1 MNIEDMNIED
11 IKELKDKIELLS
23 KSYQIEIGRL
33 LLRNGVQLDENK
45 NGIFIN
51 LTKVEPEILIKIK
64 EYLVYANIQEY
75 KLKNIENKQEELKD
89 YYFKNNNESEVES
102 I

>member
-64 EYLVYANIQEY
+64 DYLDYVNIQET

-89 YYFKNNNESEVES
+89 YYFKNNNESHVKS
-102 I
+102 T

>member
-1 MNIEDMNIED
+1 MNIED

>member
-1 MNIEDMNIED
+1 MNVEE
-11 IKELKDKIELLS
+11 IKELKDKIEILS

-33 LLRNGVQLDENK
+33 LLSNGVQIDENK

-51 LTKVEPEILIKIK
+51 LTKVEQEVLIKIK
-64 EYLVYANIQEY
+64 DYLAYANIQED

-89 YYFKNNNESEVES
+89 YYFKNNNNESEVKS
-102 I
+102 K

>member
-1 MNIEDMNIED
+1 MNIED

-64 EYLVYANIQEY
+64 DYLDYVNIQET

-89 YYFKNNNESEVES
+89 YYFKNNNESHVKS
-102 I
+102 T